1 MREKLENWLD
11 ILNFWFEH
19 IEDYGDR
26 YPDMK
31 PMVKNFERVI
41 DELYTLI
48 KTTKGDKNGI

>member
-1 MREKLENWLD
+1 MGEKLENWLD